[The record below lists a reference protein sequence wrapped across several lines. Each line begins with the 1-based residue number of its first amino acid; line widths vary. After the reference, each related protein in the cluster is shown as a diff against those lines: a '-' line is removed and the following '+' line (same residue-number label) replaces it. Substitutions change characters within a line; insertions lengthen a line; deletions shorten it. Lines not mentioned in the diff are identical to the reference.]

1 MPRPLTQETDKAPIT
16 EQIVMYTRMLVC
28 PWRGPTTHIRIND
41 TMTTSVA
48 NTTKPEVGGK
58 KKSCYLQTLMDTT
71 VTYGLYLSEV
81 FILEVQGTLI
91 NNGTNSA

>member
-1 MPRPLTQETDKAPIT
+1 
-16 EQIVMYTRMLVC
+16 
-28 PWRGPTTHIRIND
+28 
-41 TMTTSVA
+41 
-48 NTTKPEVGGK
+48 
-58 KKSCYLQTLMDTT
+58 MDTT